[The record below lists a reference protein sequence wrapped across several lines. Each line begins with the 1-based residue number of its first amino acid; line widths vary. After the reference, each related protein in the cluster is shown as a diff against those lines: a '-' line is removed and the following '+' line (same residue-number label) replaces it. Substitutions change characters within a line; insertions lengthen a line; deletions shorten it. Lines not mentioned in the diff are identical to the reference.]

1 MLYAGVVL
9 LIVLAVSGYIAY
21 SVLSTPPLCFDGKQ
35 NGEEKGID
43 CGGTCSK
50 LCANQALAPVVLW
63 ARAFETAPGTYAA
76 AAYVENN
83 NVGAGATSVAYA
95 FRLYDEDNLLIIEKG
110 GVTDIPPQEIVPVF
124 ASAIDAGTRKVSRTF
139 LEFSE
144 VPVWHKIPSETLPNV
159 RISNLRLTES
169 GARLSAEAVNQGS
182 ADVRNLSLIAV
193 LFDGRGVALTASK
206 SVLGRIPRGSSAQVV
221 FTWPSQ
227 NTAAV
232 RAEITAVPAL

>member
-1 MLYAGVVL
+1 MSWAGRRQLLYAGVVL

-43 CGGTCSK
+43 CGGTFSK

-124 ASAIDAGTRKVSRTF
+124 ASAIDAGTRKVSRT
-139 LEFSE
+139 
-144 VPVWHKIPSETLPNV
+144 
-159 RISNLRLTES
+159 
-169 GARLSAEAVNQGS
+169 
-182 ADVRNLSLIAV
+182 
-193 LFDGRGVALTASK
+193 
-206 SVLGRIPRGSSAQVV
+206 
-221 FTWPSQ
+221 
-227 NTAAV
+227 
-232 RAEITAVPAL
+232 